1 MEVLPSGRYESVSGS
16 SASGSPFWS
25 IAYSN
30 SGSDKLDE
38 LEELEEPE
46 SPDNGAV
53 TDSSNFVQC
62 QE

>member
-1 MEVLPSGRYESVSGS
+1 MKILPSGRYESVPGS
-16 SASGSPFWS
+16 SVSGSPFWS
-25 IAYSN
+25 FVYTY

-38 LEELEEPE
+38 LEELE

-53 TDSSNFVQC
+53 TDSSNYEQC